1 MKNSDDEVKDKLK
14 KYLIDLQNNT
24 LSRGNIKIIV

>member
-24 LSRGNIKIIV
+24 LPRGNIKIIV